1 MTLVS
6 FDIDGTLVV
15 GDPPGAV
22 TLEMVQRAKARG
34 YIVGSCSDRTLRDQ
48 SELWQRHAIEVDFVC
63 LKHRLEDVRERFPAR
78 RYLHI
83 GDTEVDRYYATRAGF
98 EFCLVYELP
107 AEGTQGWIF

>member
-6 FDIDGTLVV
+6 FDIDGTLVF

-22 TLEMVQRAKARG
+22 TLEMVQRAKALG

-48 SELWQRHAIEVDFVC
+48 SALWERFAVQVDFVS
-63 LKHRLEDVRERFPAR
+63 LKHRLDEVKQRFAAR

-98 EFCLVYELP
+98 EFYPVHDLP
-107 AEGTQGWIF
+107 EDGAQGWIF

>member
-6 FDIDGTLVV
+6 FDIDGTLVF

-22 TLEMVQRAKARG
+22 MLEMVRRAKALG

-48 SELWQRHAIEVDFVC
+48 SEIWRRHAIEVDFVS
-63 LKHRLEDVRERFPAR
+63 LKHRLDDVRERFAAT

-98 EFCLVYELP
+98 EFCSVHELP
-107 AEGTQGWIF
+107 ADGTGGWIF

>member
-6 FDIDGTLVV
+6 FDIDGTLVF

-22 TLEMVQRAKARG
+22 TLEMVRRAKSLG

-48 SELWQRHAIEVDFVC
+48 SELWESHAIEVDFVC
-63 LKHRLEDVRERFPAR
+63 LKHRLEEVRERFAAR

-98 EFCLVYELP
+98 EFHLVHELP
-107 AEGTQGWIF
+107 ADGTLGWIF